1 MGKIGIIIWR
11 EYITRV
17 RNKTFIIMSILGPIL
32 VAGFITLM
40 VWLPNADKSEQ
51 KIMVIDESYAI
62 KLNKIPD
69 NKLIKFYYPESTLE
83 EARANFYKTDF
94 TSILYIPYDVFTKT
108 QSPVMFCKKT
118 PGFSTEN
125 YIRTQLEKKF
135 FEWRLTANKIDP
147 LIIKN
152 SRKPVSVVTKKL
164 NEKGVEIETRN
175 ENAMWIGFACGVLI
189 FMFVLLYGMQ
199 VMRSVMEEKTSRIV
213 EVIVS
218 SVKPFQLMLGKII
231 GVALVG
237 VTQFVIWVI
246 LSTALTGASS
256 SFFLKSIAADV
267 EVMDEQ
273 QEQVYKQGSNTN
285 FTEFK
290 KANNSMEA
298 MSVFKDLQTINFTQ
312 IAVCFLFYFIGGY
325 LLYSALFAAIGSA
338 VDAEADTQQF
348 MMPVM
353 LPLMAGYMMSAGIMQ
368 DPESN
373 IAFWGS
379 MIPFTSP
386 IVMMV
391 RLPFGVPMWEIV
403 VSLLLLVVGFLFTT
417 WMAGKIYR
425 TGILMYGKKTSWKE
439 LGKWIFY
446 KG

>member
-83 EARANFYKTDF
+83 EAKKNFYKTDF
-94 TSILYIPYDVFTKT
+94 TSILYIPMEAFSDKAI
-108 QSPVMFCKKT
+108 SPQMFCKKT

-125 YIRTQLEKKF
+125 YIKTQLEKKF

-147 LIIKN
+147 LVIKN
-152 SRKPVSVVTKKL
+152 SRQPVAVLTKKI

-273 QEQVYKQGSNTN
+273 QEQVYKQGSNAN
-285 FTEFK
+285 FSEFK
-290 KANNSMEA
+290 NTTWY
-298 MSVFKDLQTINFTQ
+298 L
-312 IAVCFLFYFIGGY
+312 IGPWSG
-325 LLYSALFAAIGSA
+325 F
-338 VDAEADTQQF
+338 EH
-348 MMPVM
+348 
-353 LPLMAGYMMSAGIMQ
+353 
-368 DPESN
+368 
-373 IAFWGS
+373 
-379 MIPFTSP
+379 
-386 IVMMV
+386 
-391 RLPFGVPMWEIV
+391 V
-403 VSLLLLVVGFLFTT
+403 VSLWAVNRSLINHVDARCEVAVL
-417 WMAGKIYR
+417 
-425 TGILMYGKKTSWKE
+425 
-439 LGKWIFY
+439 
-446 KG
+446 